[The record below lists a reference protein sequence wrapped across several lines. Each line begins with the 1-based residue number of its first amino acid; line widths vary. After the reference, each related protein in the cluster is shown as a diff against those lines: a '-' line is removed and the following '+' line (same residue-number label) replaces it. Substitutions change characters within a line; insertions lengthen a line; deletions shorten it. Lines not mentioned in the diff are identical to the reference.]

1 MEEVGRLILFGSHHP
16 CRPLLYN
23 TQERRRNKD
32 EINKPLLLLLL
43 LFGQRPTGLV
53 ETVVGWLVGL
63 GSLSFCFWPF
73 S

>member
-32 EINKPLLLLLL
+32 EINKPLLLLL
-43 LFGQRPTGLV
+43 FGQRPTGLV
-53 ETVVGWLVGL
+53 ETVVGWLVG
-63 GSLSFCFWPF
+63 SFFLSCFWPV